1 MVSNDCRVNPT
12 SATTSEPTRQATSE
26 PARQATSEPT
36 RLGLL
41 VGDGIGHEIVPA
53 ARRIADAAVAAV
65 GGTPVTWVPL
75 DVGLEAIGEHG
86 TPMPESTLVALA
98 DLDGWVLGP
107 HDSASYPDPFRGQLT
122 PGGTIR
128 KRFDLFA
135 NVRPARAFAGVRAVS
150 PEMDLVIVRE
160 NTEGFYADRNM
171 FTGSGEFMPTPDV
184 AMAVGVVTRRATE
197 RIARAAFELA
207 SRRRGR
213 VTVVHKANVLALTTG
228 LFRDVCHEIGT
239 HYPGVEVRN
248 EHVDAMAAHLVRR
261 GEDFDVVVT
270 ENMFGDILS
279 DLAGELSGSLGTAP
293 SLNASETKA
302 MAQAA
307 HGAAPDIAGRNR
319 ANPTAMILS
328 TAMLFDWLS
337 TRGGDPAL
345 GRAAERIQTA
355 VANTLQAGVATA
367 DLGGL
372 ASTAEFAETV
382 TARVVRR

>member
-1 MVSNDCRVNPT
+1 MVSNDGRVNPAN
-12 SATTSEPTRQATSE
+12 ATTPRI
-26 PARQATSEPT
+26 
-36 RLGLL
+36 GLL

-53 ARRIADAAVAAV
+53 AQATVDAAMSAV
-65 GGTPVTWVPL
+65 GAPAVEWVDLPVGF
-75 DVGLEAIGEHG
+75 DAIAEHG
-86 TPMPESTLVALA
+86 NPIPDSTLDAL
-98 DLDGWVLGP
+98 DGLDGWILGP
-107 HDSASYPDPFRGQLT
+107 HDSAAYPPLFRGQLT

-135 NVRPARAFAGVRAVS
+135 NIRPAQAFSGVRATA
-150 PEMDLVIVRE
+150 PDMDLVIVRE

-184 AMAVGVVTRRATE
+184 AMAVAVVTRRACE
-197 RIARAAFELA
+197 RIAHTAFALA
-207 SRRRGR
+207 TGRRRR

-228 LFRDVCHEIGT
+228 LFRDVCLEVGRQ
-239 HYPGVEVRN
+239 YPGVEIRT

-261 GEDFDVVVT
+261 GADFDVVVT

-279 DLAGELSGSLGTAP
+279 DLAGELAGSLGTAP

-319 ANPTAMILS
+319 ANPTAVMLS
-328 TAMLFDWLS
+328 SAMLLDWMSARRADDL
-337 TRGGDPAL
+337 L
-345 GRAAERIQTA
+345 GLAADRIRLGVTG
-355 VANTLQAGVATA
+355 TLAAGVATA

-372 ASTAEFAETV
+372 ASTAEFTETV
-382 TARVVRR
+382 GARILRR